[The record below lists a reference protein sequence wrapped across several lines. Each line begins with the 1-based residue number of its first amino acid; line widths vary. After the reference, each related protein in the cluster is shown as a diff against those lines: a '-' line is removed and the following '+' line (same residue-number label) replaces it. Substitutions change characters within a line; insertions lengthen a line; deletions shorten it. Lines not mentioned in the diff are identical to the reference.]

1 VAGESPPRPFSSG
14 ASEKSPAP
22 FSFRPV
28 AASGIDRQP
37 AAVSCSPPHNNEHP
51 VSSPNPAPGADALQD
66 PQLQK
71 AVTALRENRPQA
83 AEVLLRKH
91 LESRPNDVTAMA
103 ILGETLLR
111 FDRHAEAGDMLA
123 RAIELAPNFP
133 GPRHTLVTVRL
144 MQNRP
149 AEAFAQIDTLL
160 EIEPKNPNHHALKA
174 MAHAW
179 VGDHAAAAAEYEIVL
194 AHIPKA
200 PAPWL
205 AYAHTLRTLGRYED
219 CVTAYRNTMKQFPKL
234 GEPYWSLANL
244 KTFRFTA
251 AEIDAM
257 RTLLAAGDLPL
268 ESRIQINFALGK
280 ALEDSADYAGSFEH
294 YKEGN
299 ALKRATIGYNA
310 EMTSV
315 YMMNCKT
322 LFTPSFFQGFAG
334 SGSDARDPI
343 FVVGLPRSGSTLIEQ
358 ILSSHSQ
365 IEGTMELRVLPYLVG
380 RIGAK
385 GLLQFKPGQ
394 THPALATDLQ
404 APYPEILRN
413 LDAES
418 ANLLGNEYIE
428 RARQHRTKDRP
439 FFIDKMPDNFAH
451 IGLIQMILP
460 NAKIID
466 ARRHPMAC
474 CFSSFKHYFPLGKDF
489 SYGLNDLGRYYADYV
504 DLMTHFDKVL
514 PGKVHRVFYENVVEN
529 PEGEIRRL
537 FDYLELPFEEHCL
550 RFYETDRPV
559 RTPSSEQVRMPIFRD
574 GLEQWHHYEQWL
586 GPLRE
591 ALGPT
596 LTGYADWLKR
606 N

>member
-1 VAGESPPRPFSSG
+1 LTGGLPPFLVRRPH
-14 ASEKSPAP
+14 K
-22 FSFRPV
+22 
-28 AASGIDRQP
+28 
-37 AAVSCSPPHNNEHP
+37 NEYV
-51 VSSPNPAPGADALQD
+51 VSSPPTAPGADALQD

-71 AVTALRENRPQA
+71 AVAALRENRPQA

-91 LESRPNDVTAMA
+91 LESHPDDVTAMA
-103 ILGETLLR
+103 LLGETLLR
-111 FDRHAEAGDMLA
+111 FDRHAEAGDMLS
-123 RAIELAPNFP
+123 RAIELAPNFA

-149 AEAFAQIDTLL
+149 GEAFAQIDALRKL
-160 EIEPKNPNHHALKA
+160 EPKNPNHNGLKA

-179 VGDHAAAAAEYEIVL
+179 IGDHAAAAAEYEIVL
-194 AHIPKA
+194 AHIPKG

-219 CVTAYRNTMKQFPKL
+219 CVAAYRNAMARFPKL

-244 KTFRFTA
+244 KTFRFA
-251 AEIDAM
+251 PAEIDAM
-257 RTLLAAGDLPL
+257 RALMATGDLPV

-280 ALEDSADYAGSFEH
+280 ALEDNADYAGSFEH

-310 EMTSV
+310 ELTSV

-322 LFTPSFFQGFAG
+322 LFTPNFFQGFAG

-365 IEGTMELRVLPYLVG
+365 IEGTMELRILPYLVG

-385 GLLQFKPGQ
+385 GVIQYRAGQ

-404 APYPEILRN
+404 APYPECVRN
-413 LDAES
+413 FDA
-418 ANLLGNEYIE
+418 AGLKQLGEEYLA
-428 RARQHRTKDRP
+428 RTRQHRTTTRP

-451 IGLIQMILP
+451 VGLIQMMLP

-504 DLMTHFDKVL
+504 DLMAHFDKVL
-514 PGKVHRVFYENVVEN
+514 PRKVHRVFYEHVVET
-529 PEGEIRRL
+529 PEREIQRL
-537 FDYLELPFEEHCL
+537 FDYLELPFEEQCL

-586 GPLRE
+586 GPLKD
-591 ALGPT
+591 ALGPA
-596 LTGYADWLKR
+596 LSGYADSLTSK
-606 N
+606 